1 MGGGGAVRVCG
12 TAVGIRKKKK
22 RDRDWE
28 LDDIT
33 HLPFWYHFL
42 LVASLSSFAE
52 RFTRANFFF
61 YFIFDVLR
69 DGCRKEKKKNW
80 FSNHTKYMQSSSCLF
95 FARSYFYSFCF
106 SCKRRSSGCEFH
118 EICHNTWTL
127 FVIWFWLFTSTLNSV
142 AAVVNAAIVLS
153 CFSLSFTLSRFIPTI
168 HDVRTHLS
176 FAGKPTELNWMKKIN
191 TFIFC
196 GQQKYQVQGYLALY
210 GTIKKCDFRRPIWY
224 TSTDV

>member
-1 MGGGGAVRVCG
+1 MGARWYYSLAILVPFPTCCFIVFFC
-12 TAVGIRKKKK
+12 RKIH
-22 RDRDWE
+22 E
-28 LDDIT
+28 GQ
-33 HLPFWYHFL
+33 FFL
-42 LVASLSSFAE
+42 LFHIWCVTWRLQK
-52 RFTRANFFF
+52 R
-61 YFIFDVLR
+61 
-69 DGCRKEKKKNW
+69 KKKNW
-80 FSNHTKYMQSSSCLF
+80 FSNHTKYMQSSSCLV

-106 SCKRRSSGCEFH
+106 WCKRRSSGCEFH

-142 AAVVNAAIVLS
+142 AAVVKAAIVLS